1 VRPLSYGYGM
11 PEQDPRSPTQALL
24 SVVAD
29 VFEPTGNWP
38 TRQYV
43 RATLDQDHGLDLE
56 EVLEVSPR
64 SLVYSAGTQEGSE
77 VVLTVA
83 GLVAG
88 GDEEDARRFIEAL
101 RWCVAEQIG
110 FRPADPAVPEDLSL
124 HADQFKSEW
133 ASRGER
139 VGALELGKLRVMLG
153 GEGIYS
159 SIGGDG
165 EEWTVTLDW
174 KSVRPYRE
182 VETIEDYLA
191 IKDPPAERTPTPP
204 AAPKPAVGEA
214 ATADRSDRGSRKHPP
229 ARRTTVTGSTA
240 ERHWRRLYVELGELL
255 EGRLSLQEVADLFY
269 EYGVTETPDLPD
281 EVSSVREYTIDTLHN
296 RLPITG
302 FLRHGL
308 PKTVLDLDLD
318 GADVEAIST
327 QMETLGYGLEETA
340 RDAGVASYLPPK
352 RLPRTPMPISRA
364 MRFGRQRVSTT
375 ALPNDLKELVEELND
390 NLARENQNAAALL
403 IRKIISQAVYV
414 AMARRGKADELKK
427 ENGDDLDLAA
437 ALRRCKEVCQLSAQ
451 VMGRVTSAK
460 WIGDT
465 ANHSYRAK
473 VSAEEVERAVTG
485 LSLFLKEVL

>member
-1 VRPLSYGYGM
+1 M
-11 PEQDPRSPTQALL
+11 PDQDGKSPTEALL
-24 SVVAD
+24 CVVKD
-29 VFEPTGNWP
+29 VFAPSGKWP

-43 RATLDQDHGLDLE
+43 RATLDQNHYLDLD
-56 EVLEVSPR
+56 EVLELSRR
-64 SLVYSAGTQEGSE
+64 SLVYSAGTQERAE
-77 VVLTVA
+77 VILTVA
-83 GLVAG
+83 GLVAA
-88 GDEEDARRFIEAL
+88 GDNEDVRRFIQAL

-110 FRPADPAVPEDLSL
+110 FRPADPAVAEDLSL

-133 ASRGER
+133 ASQGEE
-139 VGALELGKLRVMLG
+139 VTALELGKLRTMLTV
-153 GEGIYS
+153 EGIYS

-165 EEWTVTLDW
+165 DEWTVTLDW
-174 KSVRPYRE
+174 KSVRPYRD
-182 VETIEDYLA
+182 VESVKDYLA
-191 IKDPPAERTPTPP
+191 IKDPPAQGPPTPP
-204 AAPKPAVGEA
+204 ASPTKPVGEA
-214 ATADRSDRGSRKHPP
+214 ETGERSGRDGRKGPP
-229 ARRTTVTGSTA
+229 ARKTTVTGSTA

-255 EGRLSLQEVADLFY
+255 DAHLSMQEAADLFY

-281 EVSSVREYTIDTLHN
+281 DVSSVREYTIDTLHN
-296 RLPITG
+296 RLPTTG

-308 PKTVLDLDLD
+308 PKTVLDLDLA
-318 GADVEAIST
+318 GADVEPIST

-352 RLPRTPMPISRA
+352 RLPRTPMPVSRTSGA
-364 MRFGRQRVSTT
+364 GKQRVSTT
-375 ALPNDLKELVEELND
+375 GLPSGLKVLVEELND
-390 NLARENQNAAALL
+390 NLTRENPNAAALL

-414 AMARRGKADELKK
+414 AMAKRGKAEELKK

-437 ALRRCKEVCQLSAQ
+437 ALRRCKEVCQVSAQ
-451 VMGRVTSAK
+451 VMARVTSAK